1 MHDALSIRTPFSN
14 AVLVLKPK
22 LEPACMGRQPVPS
35 LSTFPTTESA
45 KKYVGPTMA
54 NEVAFQNYE

>member
-1 MHDALSIRTPFSN
+1 
-14 AVLVLKPK
+14 
-22 LEPACMGRQPVPS
+22 MGRQPVPS